1 MRRPSLR
8 RLVVACALAWA
19 LAAFLVGLAAA
30 DALDDR
36 TREVAKQLQCP
47 VCQNL
52 SVADS
57 PSELAGQMRGIIR
70 AKLAAGESAEAIL
83 GYFVDRY
90 GPSVLVAPPKQG
102 VALGVWVGPLVG
114 LALGALLALG
124 AFLSRRAPSGGP
136 VAGEPGTAADEALL
150 DEELARAQGAA
161 R

>member
-1 MRRPSLR
+1 MKLPR
-8 RLVVACALAWA
+8 RLVVACVLAWV
-19 LAAFLVGLAAA
+19 LAARLIGPAAA
-30 DALDDR
+30 DELDDR

-57 PSELAGQMRGIIR
+57 PSELAQQMRGIIR

-90 GPSVLVAPPKQG
+90 GPSVLVSPPKEG
-102 VALGVWVGPLVG
+102 IALGVWIGPLVG

-124 AFLSRRAPSGGP
+124 AFLSRRAPRRRP
-136 VAGEPGTAADEALL
+136 VAVAPGPAEYEALL
-150 DEELARAQGAA
+150 DEELARSGDAA